1 VHHAPSGPSLLA
13 RVAAVVRRTRLVPLT
28 VAGLVIVA
36 MGISEPP
43 PAGSGRPGTAAL
55 TSPSQQGRVLVP
67 ATGDGWT
74 QDGLPA
80 PSATGG
86 APDAAAPAPTSPSAP
101 RTSAEPPSS
110 SSPVPTPAPTS
121 APAPAPR
128 SSTAAGTSAS
138 TGLPS
143 SVAPSSSAAGTP
155 SSAPPAAPAE
165 PAAVPDGAAVVLAAV
180 DAARVERGCAPL
192 AVDPGLAATAA
203 AHSAAMRDAGA
214 LTAPSPEGLAVA
226 LTAAGADAD
235 AVAADWLDGDG
246 AAPLGCDLTSAGAA
260 VVDGWWTLLAT

>member
-1 VHHAPSGPSLLA
+1 VHHAPSGPSLPA

-36 MGISEPP
+36 MGVSEPP
-43 PAGSGRPGTAAL
+43 PAGSRQPGTAAL

-86 APDAAAPAPTSPSAP
+86 APDAAQAPSAP
-101 RTSAEPPSS
+101 RTSAEPPPS
-110 SSPVPTPAPTS
+110 SSPSPTPAPTS
-121 APAPAPR
+121 APAPDPR
-128 SSTAAGTSAS
+128 PSTAAATSAS
-138 TGLPS
+138 TSVPS
-143 SVAPSSSAAGTP
+143 SAAPSSSAAGTP
-155 SSAPPAAPAE
+155 SSTPSAAPAE
-165 PAAVPDGAAVVLAAV
+165 PAAVPDGAAVVLATV
-180 DAARVERGCAPL
+180 DAARLDLGCAPL
-192 AVDPGLAATAA
+192 AADPGLATTAA
-203 AHSAAMRDAGA
+203 AHSAAMRDAGT

-226 LTAAGADAD
+226 LTATGADAD
-235 AVAADWLDGDG
+235 AVAADWLGGEG
-246 AAPLGCDLTSAGAA
+246 AGLLGCDVTSAGAA